1 MTHFENAIVQLC
13 NHNDDFKRWIA
24 DAKAHEADFDKLEEI
39 ATDYEELFKELQ
51 KINQHLDGLLQLIDQ
66 MKEVRL

>member
-1 MTHFENAIVQLC
+1 MTHYENAIMQFC

-39 ATDYEELFKELQ
+39 ATDYDELFREFQ
-51 KINQHLDGLLQLIDQ
+51 KISQHLDGLLQLVDQ
-66 MKEVRL
+66 IKEVRL

>member
-1 MTHFENAIVQLC
+1 MTHYENAIMQFC

-39 ATDYEELFKELQ
+39 ATDYDELFREFQ
-51 KINQHLDGLLQLIDQ
+51 KISQHLDRLLQLVDQ
-66 MKEVRL
+66 IKEVRL

>member
-1 MTHFENAIVQLC
+1 MTHFENAIMQLC

-39 ATDYEELFKELQ
+39 ATDYEELFKEFQ
-51 KINQHLDGLLQLIDQ
+51 KISQHLDGLLQLIDQ
-66 MKEVRL
+66 MQEVRL